1 MNAELEAL
9 VMALD
14 AVLEARAGDEARRL
28 EAIYQSR
35 LDEVLARRPGVSR
48 DRLIHAVDFA
58 HTQWLRGQRKPSAL
72 PRKA

>member
-28 EAIYQSR
+28 EAVYQSR
-35 LDEVLARRPGVSR
+35 LEAELRIAEV
-48 DRLIHAVDFA
+48 
-58 HTQWLRGQRKPSAL
+58 SAG
-72 PRKA
+72 